1 LLESSGKVTQG
12 MASTVCERWAQLGGA
27 AARCDA
33 NAGAL
38 LQLATGTL
46 TLRNLMP

>member
-1 LLESSGKVTQG
+1 MT
-12 MASTVCERWAQLGGA
+12 STVCERWAQLGGA
-27 AARCDA
+27 RARCDA
-33 NAGAL
+33 NAGSL